1 MKRVTKTSS
10 YGIIPKN
17 AEQSFALDA
26 IMNPDIKLVTVQ
38 GVAGTGKTLLSL
50 AGALEQRR
58 NYPNLNERFFRN
70 RGLST
75 AYGALFVF

>member
-1 MKRVTKTSS
+1 MASREGAGGCLLSLPVGRWRSLLLF
-10 YGIIPKN
+10 
-17 AEQSFALDA
+17 FALDA

-58 NYPNLNERFFRN
+58 NYHQIF
-70 RGLST
+70 
-75 AYGALFVF
+75 